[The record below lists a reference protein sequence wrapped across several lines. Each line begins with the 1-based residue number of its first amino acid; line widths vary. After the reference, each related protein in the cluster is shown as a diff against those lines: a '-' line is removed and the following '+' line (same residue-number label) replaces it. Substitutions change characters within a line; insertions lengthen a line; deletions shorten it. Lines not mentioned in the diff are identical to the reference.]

1 MVLFKVN
8 FHGRSRDEFVCWIA
22 QIYANIQVMECWN
35 SIESKALD
43 IAHEMNVRHLTVVD
57 AYKMINLQVDKIQMK
72 QTPRKK
78 AIENWNL

>member
-8 FHGRSRDEFVCWIA
+8 FHGRSTDEFVCWIA

-35 SIESKALD
+35 SIESKVLD
-43 IAHEMNVRHLTVVD
+43 IAYETNVRHLTVVV